1 MRFLPRLLMLVS
13 LAAPL
18 AHAELL
24 DDVHQRGALRIALE
38 GTYPPFNFKQGGK
51 LTGFETELGEL
62 LAAELEVAGIRHHRM
77 ERHPLAGLQSGK
89 YDIALNQ
96 VSVNEQRRKVFDFS
110 EPYTISSAQLI
121 VRADDTRQF
130 RSLEDLRASSSA
142 SARAPT
148 TPTWRSRWP
157 ASTCAPIR
165 APRNT
170 CRTWPA
176 SNDAALNDRLLIPF
190 AIREAKLPVKPGA
203 AVGPVANMA
212 IPYRKNN
219 PKFGEALNAA
229 LEKIKADGRF
239 AKLSEKWFGL
249 DVSQPPK

>member
-62 LAAELEVAGIRHHRM
+62 LAAELA
-77 ERHPLAGLQSGK
+77 
-89 YDIALNQ
+89 
-96 VSVNEQRRKVFDFS
+96 
-110 EPYTISSAQLI
+110 
-121 VRADDTRQF
+121 
-130 RSLEDLRASSSA
+130 
-142 SARAPT
+142 
-148 TPTWRSRWP
+148 
-157 ASTCAPIR
+157 
-165 APRNT
+165 
-170 CRTWPA
+170 
-176 SNDAALNDRLLIPF
+176 
-190 AIREAKLPVKPGA
+190 VKPGA

>member
-62 LAAELEVAGIRHHRM
+62 LAAELAKSVAGVNVRTYPGAP
-77 ERHPLAGLQSGK
+77 EYLQDLASK
-89 YDIALNQ
+89 RI
-96 VSVNEQRRKVFDFS
+96 
-110 EPYTISSAQLI
+110 
-121 VRADDTRQF
+121 
-130 RSLEDLRASSSA
+130 
-142 SARAPT
+142 
-148 TPTWRSRWP
+148 
-157 ASTCAPIR
+157 
-165 APRNT
+165 
-170 CRTWPA
+170 
-176 SNDAALNDRLLIPF
+176 DAALNDRLLIPF

>member
-51 LTGFETELGEL
+51 LTGFETEL
-62 LAAELEVAGIRHHRM
+62 AKSVAGVNVRTYPGAP
-77 ERHPLAGLQSGK
+77 EYLQDLASK
-89 YDIALNQ
+89 RI
-96 VSVNEQRRKVFDFS
+96 
-110 EPYTISSAQLI
+110 
-121 VRADDTRQF
+121 
-130 RSLEDLRASSSA
+130 
-142 SARAPT
+142 
-148 TPTWRSRWP
+148 
-157 ASTCAPIR
+157 
-165 APRNT
+165 
-170 CRTWPA
+170 
-176 SNDAALNDRLLIPF
+176 DAALNDRLLIPF

>member
-1 MRFLPRLLMLVS
+1 PPHRKNTT
-13 LAAPL
+13 
-18 AHAELL
+18 
-24 DDVHQRGALRIALE
+24 AL
-38 GTYPPFNFKQGGK
+38 
-51 LTGFETELGEL
+51 
-62 LAAELEVAGIRHHRM
+62 H
-77 ERHPLAGLQSGK
+77 
-89 YDIALNQ
+89 Q
-96 VSVNEQRRKVFDFS
+96 VSVNGTGRNVFAFS

-121 VRADDTRQF
+121 GRADETRQF
-130 RSLEDLRASSSA
+130 KSLEDLKGLKLGVGQGTNYADLAKSVAGVNVRTYPGAPEYLQDLASK
-142 SARAPT
+142 R
-148 TPTWRSRWP
+148 
-157 ASTCAPIR
+157 I
-165 APRNT
+165 
-170 CRTWPA
+170 
-176 SNDAALNDRLLIPF
+176 DAALNDRLLIPF

>member
-62 LAAELEVAGIRHHRM
+62 LAAELAVKPEFVTTEWSGI
-77 ERHPLAGLQSGK
+77 LAGLAK
-89 YDIALNQ
+89 
-96 VSVNEQRRKVFDFS
+96 SVAGVN
-110 EPYTISSAQLI
+110 
-121 VRADDTRQF
+121 VRTYPGAPEYLQ
-130 RSLEDLRASSSA
+130 DLASK
-142 SARAPT
+142 R
-148 TPTWRSRWP
+148 
-157 ASTCAPIR
+157 I
-165 APRNT
+165 
-170 CRTWPA
+170 
-176 SNDAALNDRLLIPF
+176 DAALNDRLLIPF

>member
-62 LAAELEVAGIRHHRM
+62 LAAELAVKPEFVTTEWSGI
-77 ERHPLAGLQSGK
+77 LAGLQSGK

-121 VRADDTRQF
+121 VRTYPGAPEYLQ
-130 RSLEDLRASSSA
+130 DLASK
-142 SARAPT
+142 R
-148 TPTWRSRWP
+148 
-157 ASTCAPIR
+157 I
-165 APRNT
+165 
-170 CRTWPA
+170 
-176 SNDAALNDRLLIPF
+176 DAALNDRLLIPF